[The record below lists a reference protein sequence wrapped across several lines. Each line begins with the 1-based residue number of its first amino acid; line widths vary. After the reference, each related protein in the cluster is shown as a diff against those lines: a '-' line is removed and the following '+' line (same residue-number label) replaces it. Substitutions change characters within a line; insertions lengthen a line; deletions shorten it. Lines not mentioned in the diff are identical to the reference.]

1 MIELQLL
8 VAFDSEETCIML
20 SYRDILTFESLFGL
34 VEVSAHIC
42 WHLLHQCVEKPC
54 VTNGVV
60 LVRELPDALLE
71 RKAKRPPDAIG
82 RSLNLDNAGTWVRFG
97 QEESLR

>member
-1 MIELQLL
+1 MQFHSMVELQLL
-8 VAFDSEETCIML
+8 VAFDSEETRIVL
-20 SYRDILTFESLFGL
+20 SYRDILTFEGLLGL
-34 VEVSAHIC
+34 VEVAAHIR
-42 WHLLHQCVEKPC
+42 WHLLHQCIEKPC

-82 RSLNLDNAGTWVRFG
+82 RSLDLNNAGTWV
-97 QEESLR
+97 